1 MSAALGVDPFDFVV
15 FGGTG
20 DLAIRKLMP
29 ALLFSECDGRLPEQC
44 GIIALG
50 RSKLSQTEYA
60 KTVRTGCE
68 KHMKDN
74 PFSEDNWTAFSKRL
88 HYIQLDVKKEDDF
101 KALRARLDKNEDRI
115 RVFYLATHSS
125 LFGDIGDQLKKAGT
139 IHEKTRIVLEKPLG
153 MDLESA
159 QDTNA
164 RIAKNFKEDQIFRID
179 HYLGK
184 ETVQNLMVL
193 RFGNSLF
200 EPVWHHGMIDH
211 VQITVAETIGVEG
224 RGDYYND
231 SGALRDMVQNHLVQL
246 LCLVAME
253 PPAHFEQDSVRDE
266 KLKILKSL
274 RPIVGEMVQDR
285 TVRGQYEPGAIGGE
299 ATRGYLEDCNLEESD
314 TETFVVIKAE
324 IDNWRWTG
332 VPFYLRTGKRLRQ
345 KFSEI
350 VIEFK
355 PVPHQIFSGGGQGL
369 KPNRLIIRLQPDEGI
384 KLIMTSKVPGP
395 GGLRLQQTPLNLSYS
410 DVFRSRAPEAYERLI
425 LDSVR
430 GNSTLF
436 MRGDELEAAWK
447 WVEPIMEG
455 WHRSQMALSLYQAG
469 TMGSSAATA
478 LIAKD
483 NRAWHDGE
491 EL

>member
-1 MSAALGVDPFDFVV
+1 MSIALGVDPFDFVV

-29 ALLFSECDGRLPEQC
+29 ALLFSECDERLPD
-44 GIIALG
+44 GSMIIALG
-50 RSKLSQTEYA
+50 RQDLSREKYA
-60 KTVRTGCE
+60 ALVRAGCE
-68 KHMKDN
+68 KHMADN
-74 PFSEDNWTAFSKRL
+74 PFSEENWQAFEKRL
-88 HYIQLDVKKEDDF
+88 NYLKLDVDEPDDF
-101 KALRARLDKNEDRI
+101 KALAEKLPKDPEKI

-125 LFGDIGDQLKKAGT
+125 LFGKIGKGLDDVDA
-139 IHEKTRIVLEKPLG
+139 IHENTRVVLEKPLG
-153 MDLESA
+153 MDLKSA
-159 QDTNA
+159 RAVNEQMA
-164 RIAKNFKEDQIFRID
+164 LYFSEEQIFRID

-200 EPVWHHGMIDH
+200 EPVWHHGLIDH
-211 VQITVAETIGVEG
+211 VQITVAETVGVEG
-224 RGDYYND
+224 RGGYYD
-231 SGALRDMVQNHLVQL
+231 KSGALRDMVQNHLVQL
-246 LCLVAME
+246 LCLAAME
-253 PPAHFEQDSVRDE
+253 PPAQFDQDAVRDE

-274 RPIVGEMVQDR
+274 RPLKGEQISHNVI
-285 TVRGQYEPGAIGGE
+285 RGQYEAGAIEGS
-299 ATRGYLEDCNLEESD
+299 ATPGYLEDSNLDNSG
-314 TETFVVIKAE
+314 TETFVAIKAE

-332 VPFYLRTGKRLRQ
+332 IPFYLRTGKRMRQ

-355 PVPHQIFSGGGQGL
+355 PVPHKIFPTGGQGM

-436 MRGDELEAAWK
+436 MRRDELEAAWE
-447 WVEPIMEG
+447 WVEPILDE
-455 WHRSQMALSLYQAG
+455 WEKDQDDLAIYPAG
-469 TMGSSAATA
+469 TMGPSAATA
-478 LIAKD
+478 LIARD
-483 NRAWHDGE
+483 NRTWHDGGE
-491 EL
+491 I

>member
-1 MSAALGVDPFDFVV
+1 
-15 FGGTG
+15 
-20 DLAIRKLMP
+20 
-29 ALLFSECDGRLPEQC
+29 FSEE
-44 GIIALG
+44 
-50 RSKLSQTEYA
+50 
-60 KTVRTGCE
+60 
-68 KHMKDN
+68 
-74 PFSEDNWTAFSKRL
+74 
-88 HYIQLDVKKEDDF
+88 
-101 KALRARLDKNEDRI
+101 
-115 RVFYLATHSS
+115 
-125 LFGDIGDQLKKAGT
+125 
-139 IHEKTRIVLEKPLG
+139 
-153 MDLESA
+153 
-159 QDTNA
+159 
-164 RIAKNFKEDQIFRID
+164 QIFRID
-179 HYLGK
+179 HYVGK

-200 EPVWHHGMIDH
+200 EPMWHHGMIDH

-224 RGDYYND
+224 RGEYYD
-231 SGALRDMVQNHLVQL
+231 KSGALRDMVQNHLVQL

-253 PPAHFEQDSVRDE
+253 PPAHFDQDAVRDE

-274 RPIVGEMVQDR
+274 RAIKGEQVLTH
-285 TVRGQYEPGAIGGE
+285 TVRGQYEPGAIEGE
-299 ATRGYLEDCNLEESD
+299 ATKGYLEDCKLEESD
-314 TETFVVIKAE
+314 TETFVAIKAE

-355 PVPHQIFSGGGQGL
+355 PVPHQIFPTSGQGI

-436 MRGDELEAAWK
+436 MRRDELEAAWE

-455 WHRSQMALSLYQAG
+455 WASNQQDLDRYPAG
-469 TMGSSAATA
+469 TMGSSSATA
-478 LIAKD
+478 MIAKD
-483 NRAWHDGE
+483 NRTWHDGGE
-491 EL
+491 I

>member
-1 MSAALGVDPFDFVV
+1 MTVALGVESFDFVV

-29 ALLFSECDGRLPEQC
+29 ALLFSECDGRLPKES

-50 RSKLSQTEYA
+50 RSDLSQDDYIA
-60 KTVRTGCE
+60 RVREGCE
-68 KHMKDN
+68 KHMADN
-74 PFSEDNWTAFSKRL
+74 PFTEQNWQAFIDRL
-88 HYIQLDVKKEDDF
+88 HYI
-101 KALRARLDKNEDRI
+101 RLDIGKPEDFAVLKQKLDENPDFI

-125 LFGDIGDQLKKAGT
+125 LFGEIGDRLNDAGA
-139 IHEKTRIVLEKPLG
+139 IHERTRVVLEKPLG
-153 MDLESA
+153 MDLKSA
-159 QDTNA
+159 QRTNEDIA
-164 RIAKNFKEDQIFRID
+164 RNFSEEQIFRID

-200 EPVWHHGMIDH
+200 EPMWHHGMIDH

-224 RGDYYND
+224 RGEYYD
-231 SGALRDMVQNHLVQL
+231 KSGALRDMVQNHLVQL

-266 KLKILKSL
+266 KLKILKCL
-274 RPIVGEMVQDR
+274 RPITGNQVR
-285 TVRGQYEPGAIGGE
+285 SHTVRGQYGPGAIDGE
-299 ATRGYLEDCNLEESD
+299 ATKSYLEDSDLEASD
-314 TETFVVIKAE
+314 TETFVAIKAE

-332 VPFYLRTGKRLRQ
+332 VPFYLRTGKRLQQ

-355 PVPHQIFSGGGQGL
+355 PVPHEIFPTTGQDM

-395 GGLRLQQTPLNLSYS
+395 GGIRLQQTPLNLSFS
-410 DVFRSRAPEAYERLI
+410 DVFRSRSPEAYERLI

-430 GNSTLF
+430 GNTTLF
-436 MRGDELEAAWK
+436 MRRDELEAAWE

-455 WHRSQMALSLYQAG
+455 WIDSQHYLDLYPAG
-469 TMGSSAATA
+469 TMGTSSATA
-478 LIAKD
+478 MIAKD
-483 NRAWHDGE
+483 NRTWHDGGE
-491 EL
+491 

>member
-1 MSAALGVDPFDFVV
+1 MTAALGVDPFNFVV

-29 ALLFSECDGRLPEQC
+29 ALLFSECDGRLPEKSD
-44 GIIALG
+44 IIALG
-50 RSKLSQTEYA
+50 RSALSQNEYA
-60 KTVRTGCE
+60 SMVRKGCE

-74 PFSEDNWTAFSKRL
+74 PFSEENWDAFAKRL
-88 HYIQLDVKKEDDF
+88 HYIQLDISSPEGF
-101 KALRARLDKNEDRI
+101 KDLKARLDGNPDFI

-125 LFGDIGDQLKKAGT
+125 LFGEIGDRLNEAGA
-139 IHEKTRIVLEKPLG
+139 IHDRTRVVLEKPLG
-153 MDLESA
+153 MDLKSA
-159 QDTNA
+159 RETNEIIA
-164 RIAKNFKEDQIFRID
+164 RNFSEEQIFRID

-224 RGDYYND
+224 RGDYYD
-231 SGALRDMVQNHLVQL
+231 KSGALRDMVQNHLVQL
-246 LCLVAME
+246 MCLVAME
-253 PPAHFEQDSVRDE
+253 PPAHFEQDAVRDE
-266 KLKILKSL
+266 KLKILKCL
-274 RPIVGEMVQDR
+274 KPLTGDR
-285 TVRGQYEPGAIGGE
+285 IETHTVRGQYEAGAIEGE
-299 ATRGYLEDCNLEESD
+299 ATNGYLEDCNLDASE
-314 TETFVVIKAE
+314 TETFVAIKAE

-350 VIEFK
+350 VIDFK
-355 PVPHQIFSGGGQGL
+355 PVPHQIFPTSGQGM

-410 DVFRSRAPEAYERLI
+410 DVFRSRSPEAYERLI

-436 MRGDELEAAWK
+436 MRRDELEAAWE
-447 WVEPIMEG
+447 WVEPIMKG
-455 WHRSQMALSLYQAG
+455 WNENQQKLETYPAG
-469 TMGSSAATA
+469 TMGTSSATA
-478 LIAKD
+478 MIAKD
-483 NRAWHDGE
+483 NREWHDGG

>member
-1 MSAALGVDPFDFVV
+1 MSIALGVDPFDFVV

-29 ALLFSECDGRLPEQC
+29 ALLFSECDGRLPE
-44 GIIALG
+44 GSRIIALG
-50 RSKLSQTEYA
+50 RRDLSQAEYA
-60 KTVRTGCE
+60 TKVRSGCE
-68 KHMKDN
+68 KHMADN
-74 PFSEDNWTAFSKRL
+74 PFSEEDWRAFEKRL
-88 HYIQLDVKKEDDF
+88 SYFKLDIDDSANF
-101 KALRARLDKNEDRI
+101 KDLKGALSDDPEKI

-125 LFGDIGDQLKKAGT
+125 LFGKIGQGLNDAGA
-139 IHEKTRIVLEKPLG
+139 IHDKTRVVLEKPLG
-153 MDLESA
+153 MDLASA
-159 QDTNA
+159 RETNEQIA
-164 RIAKNFKEDQIFRID
+164 RYFAEEQIFRID

-200 EPVWHHGMIDH
+200 EPVWHHGLIDH
-211 VQITVAETIGVEG
+211 VQITVAETVGVEG
-224 RGDYYND
+224 RGGYYD
-231 SGALRDMVQNHLVQL
+231 KSGALRDMVQNHLVQL

-253 PPAHFEQDSVRDE
+253 PPAKFDQDAVRDE

-274 RPIVGEMVQDR
+274 RPVRGEQVRDCAI
-285 TVRGQYEPGAIGGE
+285 RGQYEAGAIDGKP
-299 ATRGYLEDCNLEESD
+299 AAGYLEDSDLEESA
-314 TETFVVIKAE
+314 TETFVAIKAE

-332 VPFYLRTGKRLRQ
+332 IPFYLRTGKRMRQ

-355 PVPHQIFSGGGQGL
+355 PVPHQIFPTGGQGM

-410 DVFRSRAPEAYERLI
+410 DVFRNRAPEAYERLI

-436 MRGDELEAAWK
+436 MRRDELEAAWQ
-447 WVEPIMEG
+447 WVEPILDE
-455 WHRSQMALSLYQAG
+455 WVKNRDELASYPAG
-469 TMGSSAATA
+469 TMGPSSATA
-478 LIAKD
+478 LIARD
-483 NRAWHDGE
+483 NRTWHDGGE
-491 EL
+491 M